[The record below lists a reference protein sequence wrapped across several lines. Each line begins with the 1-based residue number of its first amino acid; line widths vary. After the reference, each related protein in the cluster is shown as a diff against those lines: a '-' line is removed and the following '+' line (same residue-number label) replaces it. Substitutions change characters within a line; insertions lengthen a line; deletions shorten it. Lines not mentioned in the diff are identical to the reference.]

1 MRRNLKIISFIA
13 VLLCASI
20 FIGTVAI
27 AAESPN
33 IDNIKEEGYNQFEI
47 QEQSADEYNIWDKM
61 IDFLIS
67 LIWGA
72 ETSTDA
78 NDDTVKLRSPFF
90 FAFFRESPS
99 FGGKIKY
106 IRWIGHKF
114 KILSYSGKYAYVQDT
129 ANNEKGYI
137 YSAFLK
143 KKSSSTSL
151 NIRREYEH
159 IYVDVIKT
167 GRIVVDYNG
176 SGTISWSLSEEG
188 IIYFNK
194 NDLSIRGLKP
204 GTVKLTARVGLAS
217 DSITITCLNDWAE
230 TETST
235 TTKTIIMRKHPGALY
250 GSNATISSGTKVTAH
265 GDLADGSGWIYVEA
279 NNNWGFIQLSDF
291 PGIDYLMT
299 EYHYYD
305 KGYDLRFGSAK
316 TKILSYASVLNDV
329 MMKNFKLKVSSYV
342 KPYTSAADNCK
353 ILHYGKVAKDNL
365 ASSCPKTSEHNSS
378 SCLTTKYLRK
388 EIGSSNRKGLVTN
401 IVWTGHI
408 LDGNARSNSTVGL
421 GSIVMTPYGSVKEA
435 SGYPNDSDTDIRED
449 RVYTLVHETGH
460 QFGVYDHYCKGDI
473 SEITNRCSNNYCSKC
488 NGETIPKG
496 CIMYERINLENT
508 DISDL
513 YCDDCR
519 KNILNYIK
527 NF

>member
-1 MRRNLKIISFIA
+1 ML
-13 VLLCASI
+13 
-20 FIGTVAI
+20 IGTVAI

-33 IDNIKEEGYNQFEI
+33 IDDRLIGEYNETVI
-47 QEQSADEYNIWDKM
+47 QKQSAEEYNIWDKT

-67 LIWGA
+67 LIWGT

-78 NDDTVKLRSPFF
+78 NDDIVKLRSPFF

-99 FGGKIKY
+99 FGGEIKY
-106 IRWIGHKF
+106 IRWVGHKF
-114 KILSYSGKYAYVQDT
+114 KILSYSGKYAYVTDT

-143 KKSSSTSL
+143 KNSSSTTL
-151 NIRREYEH
+151 NIRREYDH
-159 IYVDVIKT
+159 IFVGVIKT

-176 SGTISWSLSEEG
+176 SGTVNWSLSEEG
-188 IIYFNK
+188 IIYFDK
-194 NDLSIRGLKP
+194 KDLSFRGLKP
-204 GTVKLTARVGLAS
+204 GTVKLTARAGIKS
-217 DSITITCLNDWAE
+217 DSITITCVNKWAE
-230 TETST
+230 NETART
-235 TTKTIIMRKHPGALY
+235 TQSVIMRKHPGTGY
-250 GSNATISSGTKVTAH
+250 DSNATLPNGTSVIAL
-265 GDLADGSGWIYVEA
+265 GDLADGSDWIYVEA
-279 NNNWGFIQLSDF
+279 ESKYWGFIRLSDF

-305 KGYDLRFGSAK
+305 KGYDLRFGSAR

-329 MMKNFKLKVSSYV
+329 MMKNFNLKVSPYV
-342 KPYTSAADNCK
+342 ESYTSAADNCK
-353 ILHYGKVAKDNL
+353 ILRYGNVTKDNL
-365 ASSCPKTSEHNSS
+365 ASSCPKTGSHKGD
-378 SCLTTKYLRK
+378 SCLTRDALRK
-388 EIGSSNRKGLVTN
+388 EIGSLSSDGLVAN
-401 IVWTGHI
+401 VVWTGHI

-421 GSIVMTPYGSVKEA
+421 GSIVMTSYGSVKET
-435 SGYPNDSDTDIRED
+435 SGYPNDSAADIRED

-496 CIMYERINLENT
+496 CIMYERINIENT
-508 DISDL
+508 DISNL

-519 KNILNYIK
+519 EKILNYIK